1 MIPDGKETVIK
12 IIKKAGQDLID
23 NAEDVAN
30 NIKNVAEIILKVN
43 IIAGEHATWEVT
55 KKVNIIEE

>member
-1 MIPDGKETVIK
+1 MIPNGKENVIK

-30 NIKNVAEIILKVN
+30 NIKNVGEIILKVN
-43 IIAGEHATWEVT
+43 IIAGKNATWEVT